1 MRFSHSIESNPS
13 SRRVSSMA
21 VLVPL
26 ECLCAL
32 FQRSEFTRQGIYFIA
47 HSTTH
52 QLYTKQ

>member
-1 MRFSHSIESNPS
+1 MRFSNSIESNPS

-21 VLVPL
+21 VLAPL

-32 FQRSEFTRQGIYFIA
+32 FQRREFTRQGIYFIA

-52 QLYTKQ
+52 QLYTK